1 MAFTAR
7 SKISKPK
14 GTEPTPFE
22 SVIAQH
28 LFDLESSANAELK
41 AQLKNIQI
49 AGAKEVELG
58 EGKKAVVV
66 FVPFRL
72 IKDVHRVQ
80 DRVVNELEKKLSG
93 RHVVILG
100 QRRIL
105 PKKTKNNR
113 LGAQKRPHSRT
124 LTAVHD
130 ALLEDIVY
138 PSEIVDRRVRVRV
151 DGNRSQRVTLDS
163 RGKAAVE
170 HKLET
175 LSGVY
180 KRLTGKDVAFQF

>member
-7 SKISKPK
+7 SKIAKEK
-14 GTEPTPFE
+14 GAEPTAFE
-22 SVIAQH
+22 IVVAQH
-28 LFDLESSANAELK
+28 IFDLESNANAELK
-41 AQLKNIQI
+41 AQLKALHIS
-49 AGAKEVELG
+49 AAKEVDVG
-58 EGKKAVVV
+58 DGKKAVVV

-72 IKDVHRVQ
+72 VKDFHRVQ
-80 DRVVNELEKKLSG
+80 ERVVSELEKKLSG
-93 RHVVILG
+93 RHVVVLG

-105 PKKTKNNR
+105 AKKSKTNR
-113 LGAQKRPHSRT
+113 LASQKRPHSRT

-138 PSEIVDRRVRVRV
+138 PSEITDRRVRVRV

-163 RGKAAVE
+163 RGKSAIE

-175 LSGVY
+175 LTGVY
-180 KRLTGKDVAFQF
+180 KRLTGKDVVFQF

>member
-1 MAFTAR
+1 LLLTHTEMAFTAR

-14 GTEPTPFE
+14 GTEPTAFE
-22 SVIAQH
+22 NVIAQH

-58 EGKKAVVV
+58 EGKKAVVI

-113 LGAQKRPHSRT
+113 LATQKRPHSRT

-151 DGNRSQRVTLDS
+151 DGNRSQRV
-163 RGKAAVE
+163 
-170 HKLET
+170 
-175 LSGVY
+175 
-180 KRLTGKDVAFQF
+180 